1 MTLPRARAYKSFKIG
16 ELYYKVEFDQ
26 PKYDKRLDTSTTKT
40 AEFSV
45 PLVNAKHGD
54 NGIMYYG
61 RSKIFPTE
69 EMTIDIV
76 QNGAIATGDVYPQP
90 QSTGVLWD
98 AYLIKARNHKDTPR
112 TLCYIAAAIYKS
124 IKHKYSYDDK
134 AYWDF
139 VSEDEIKLPVDET
152 GKIDFDFM
160 EETIRALEQAR
171 IRTLEQIR
179 IRSLEA
185 YRIVTGLADTSLSVA
200 EEAAI
205 ASFPSCTKTDFKISR
220 LFTIQKVRHML
231 QKREALK
238 TKGFPVY
245 SSNSEN
251 NGIVGYTTMP
261 EFVCNE
267 ENPIYVVFGDHTR
280 TMNIAE
286 KSFSVLDN
294 VKVLLPCT
302 NNIECLLFMFAIWR
316 RNIPNLGYARHWSV
330 AKKAVLRLPV
340 DEAGEIDFNFMEL
353 FMNGMMKKAIS
364 GVMER
369 KDHEITTTKNVVK
382 STADMSTI
390 YNDAPEEEES
400 LRLAADENGE

>member
-1 MTLPRARAYKSFKIG
+1 MILPRARAYKSFRIG
-16 ELYYKVEFDQ
+16 ELYYKVEFDR
-26 PKYDKRLDTSTTKT
+26 PKYDKRLDTSTTNT
-40 AEFSV
+40 AKFSI

-61 RSKIFPTE
+61 RPEIFPTE

-98 AYLIKARNHKDTPR
+98 AYLIKARNHKDTPQ

-134 AYWDF
+134 AYWDL
-139 VSEDEIKLPVDET
+139 VSKDEIKLPVDET
-152 GKIDFDFM
+152 GKIDFNFM
-160 EETIRALEQAR
+160 EKTIRALEQAR
-171 IRTLEQIR
+171 IRALEQVR
-179 IRSLEA
+179 IRALEA
-185 YRIVTGLADTSLSVA
+185 YRRVTGLADTSLSVA

-205 ASFPSCTKTDFKISR
+205 ALFPSIPKADFKISR
-220 LFTIQKVRHML
+220 LFTIQKVRHVL
-231 QKREALK
+231 QKREAIE
-238 TKGFPVY
+238 TKGFPVF

-251 NGIVGYTTMP
+251 NGIVGYTTTP
-261 EFVCNE
+261 EFICNE

-302 NNIECLLFMFAIWR
+302 NNIECLLFMFAIWHR
-316 RNIPNLGYARHWSV
+316 SIPNLGYARHWSV
-330 AKKAVLRLPV
+330 AKKAVLSLPV

-353 FMNGMMKKAIS
+353 FMKGMMKKAINE
-364 GVMER
+364 VIEQ
-369 KDHEITTTKNVVK
+369 KDHEIATTKNVVK
-382 STADMSTI
+382 SIADISTI
-390 YNDAPEEEES
+390 YNDAPEEEEA
-400 LRLAADENGE
+400 LRLAADENCE